1 MAGSVGAVVK
11 ASYSRGA
18 AAALRLAKG
27 HVRYA
32 VHRCNEHGQHQYR
45 EVWDGVGRVGKQGAY
60 ARLDRVQ
67 PSDYVYRLI
76 LSPNPEHQDLG
87 GRLDLRLWTQRI
99 MAQLEQDLGR
109 GVDWFAVSH
118 DNPDHR
124 HVHVVAV
131 TQRRLEVGHLRSM
144 RASGDREAAAQ
155 QRDQPRERGRRDHD
169 HKTPTT
175 GPRRGRERDMHG
187 SPIRVGPSPRRDLSG
202 GLG

>member
-18 AAALRLAKG
+18 AAALRLTKG

-32 VHRCNEHGQHQYR
+32 VHRCNEHGQRQYR
-45 EVWDGVGRVGKQGAY
+45 EVWGGEGRVGKQGAY

-67 PSDYVYRLI
+67 PSDYVYRLM

-87 GRLDLRLWTQRI
+87 GHLDLRLWTQRI

-118 DNPDHR
+118 DNPGHR
-124 HVHVVAV
+124 HVHVGAV

-155 QRDQPRERGRRDHD
+155 QRDRPRERGSRDHD

-175 GPRRGRERDMHG
+175 GSRRGRERDMHG
-187 SPIRVGPSPRRDLSG
+187 SPTRVGPSPRRDLSG

>member
-32 VHRCNEHGQHQYR
+32 VHRCNEHGQRQYR
-45 EVWDGVGRVGKQGAY
+45 EVWDGEGRVGKQGAY

-67 PSDYVYRLI
+67 PSDYVYRLM
-76 LSPNPEHQDLG
+76 LLPNPEHQDTG
-87 GRLDLRLWTQRI
+87 GHLDLRLWTQRM
-99 MAQLEQDLGR
+99 MAQLEQDVER
-109 GVDWFAVSH
+109 PVDWFAVSH

-131 TQRRLEVGHLRSM
+131 TQRRLEVGQFRSM
-144 RASGDREAAAQ
+144 RAAGDSDAAAQ
-155 QRDQPRERGRRDHD
+155 QRNRPREPGSRDQQAPTAVPRRD
-169 HKTPTT
+169 
-175 GPRRGRERDMHG
+175 RERDVHAL
-187 SPIRVGPSPRRDLSG
+187 PIRVRGGAPSRDLSRG
-202 GLG
+202 PG